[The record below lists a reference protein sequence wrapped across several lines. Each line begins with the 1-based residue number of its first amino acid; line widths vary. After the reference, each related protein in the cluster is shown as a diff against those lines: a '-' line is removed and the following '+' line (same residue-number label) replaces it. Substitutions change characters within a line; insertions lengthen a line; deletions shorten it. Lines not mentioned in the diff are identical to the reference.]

1 MKKKKEIV
9 YKNATNL
16 YNKLLVIYFNDYTHI
31 KNEKMDIKYN
41 PRNFFLKVLDI
52 IYWKKKDEEKSK
64 SQLEESIAKR
74 EKLRRQKVNGKD
86 SSDMPSRNCG
96 KEKLKEIKGL
106 KILIPSKLLTWLPIL
121 LVQLK
126 VGNNSY
132 KLKNEI
138 RKMLYIF
145 YQHNKITKRVDCNL
159 IKSL

>member
-1 MKKKKEIV
+1 M
-9 YKNATNL
+9 
-16 YNKLLVIYFNDYTHI
+16 
-31 KNEKMDIKYN
+31 
-41 PRNFFLKVLDI
+41 
-52 IYWKKKDEEKSK
+52 
-64 SQLEESIAKR
+64 
-74 EKLRRQKVNGKD
+74 RRQKVNGKD
-86 SSDMPSRNCG
+86 SSDMPSRNGG
-96 KEKLKEIKGL
+96 KEILKEIKGL